1 MHTKSKPSKF
11 RPKITTIS
19 YSPQLKSG
27 LRVSKSLK
35 QFMVSSILPKSKG
48 THYPE

>member
-19 YSPQLKSG
+19 YSPQFEI